1 MLYEFK
7 SRATGSVFMIQSV
20 AEHIL
25 HIIGKTPGKTG
36 IITVDQIPGAV
47 AALRQ
52 AIEEDESGPENAR
65 QQRDDEESVDG
76 ETGSAVSLAQRAY
89 PFIEL
94 IEAAHKAGKDVT
106 WGV

>member
-7 SRATGSVFMIQSV
+7 SRATGSVFMMQSV

-25 HIIGKTPGKTG
+25 HIIGKSPGKTG
-36 IITVDQIPGAV
+36 IITVDQVPGAV
-47 AALRQ
+47 AALRK
-52 AIEEDESGPENAR
+52 AIEESESR
-65 QQRDDEESVDG
+65 QEDTRETDDRGESEDG

-94 IEAAHKAGKDVT
+94 IEAARQAGKDVT